1 MVALSACICTLKPF
15 LSLKNT
21 SADLNR
27 SCCTHLWVA
36 SNCWLLE
43 FMAINQTLGQNYLL
57 GTGHYYLN
65 NSSTA
70 KHRGWFNQTNND
82 TLLLIAV
89 SFMYLLVSDI
99 NNNNNYDSDKNQ
111 WCWEELVFLELFS
124 AQQEVQLLGWMN
136 DLVLV
141 FKLGIKLF
149 LLKDLISP
157 LLVMMGQLN
166 SMLKLLTTSSF
177 IPVFFLNQ
185 LTYMY
190 SYKEKLT
197 LH

>member
-27 SCCTHLWVA
+27 SCCTYLWVA
-36 SNCWLLE
+36 SNHWLLE

-70 KHRGWFNQTNND
+70 KHRGWFNQTNNN

-124 AQQEVQLLGWMN
+124 AQQEVQLLRWMN

-141 FKLGIKLF
+141 FKLGIRENYLF
-149 LLKDLISP
+149 SP
-157 LLVMMGQLN
+157 LLVMMGQLS

-177 IPVFFLNQ
+177 IPVFFLTNWH
-185 LTYMY
+185 TCTAIR
-190 SYKEKLT
+190 KN
-197 LH
+197 